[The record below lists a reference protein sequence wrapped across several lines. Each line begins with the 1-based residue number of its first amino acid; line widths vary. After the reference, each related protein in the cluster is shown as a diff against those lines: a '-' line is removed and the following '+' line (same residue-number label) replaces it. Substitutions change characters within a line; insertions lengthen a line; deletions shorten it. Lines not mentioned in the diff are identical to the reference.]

1 MDQSGLQ
8 SPFSIPTNNSMAL
21 DGERHIPLVKRYN
34 AAMHLGHMAAYREA
48 LRYAFG
54 RRVLDVG
61 CGTGYG
67 SFFLASY
74 SANWVEALDIHP
86 GALEYARHVY
96 QHPRLR
102 FHEGDAL
109 ELPFPDLSF
118 DFVFSS
124 QVIEHVTSSEKFL
137 QEIRR
142 VLRPNGFCL
151 ITTPNQVIFSPAG
164 AETNPHHINEMDLN
178 VYQAIGAAVFPKVH
192 YRGIPQHCL
201 ELLEGD
207 SLPTLKPDSRIHPSD
222 YLVQDHDLETCEN
235 LLMYAH
241 KDPNGEF
248 SSTLPQGFASAC
260 TTTAPI
266 YYDPHV
272 RAMVSMGKYPFSD
285 QINTFENVPETG
297 KVYYFISPLDALY
310 RIEMDIHSP
319 TRIPFSVELS
329 NKSGKRLHHQEFPM
343 GTTYIEMIF
352 PLQAKATDQK
362 YYILVKPI
370 LNHADTSY
378 PIDAIQLMGLK
389 LEENT
394 DKRQDAFE
402 PVIRSFH
409 CNLPAIQW

>member
-1 MDQSGLQ
+1 MDQSSLQ
-8 SPFSIPTNNSMAL
+8 SPFSLPSLSSMAL
-21 DGERHIPLVKRYN
+21 DGERHIPLAKRYN
-34 AAMHLGHMAAYREA
+34 AAMHLGHMASYREA

-86 GALEYARHVY
+86 GALEYARQVY
-96 QHPRLR
+96 QHPRLH
-102 FHEGDAL
+102 FLEGDAL

-124 QVIEHVTSSEKFL
+124 QVIELVASSEKFL
-137 QEIRR
+137 QEIKR

-151 ITTPNQVIFSPAG
+151 VITPNQVLFSPDG

-178 VYQAIGAAVFPKVH
+178 IYQSIGKSIFPKV
-192 YRGIPQHCL
+192 YFRGIPQHCL
-201 ELLEGD
+201 ELLEGG
-207 SLPTLKPDSRIHPSD
+207 SVPTLKPDSRILPSD

-241 KDPNGEF
+241 KDPEGEF

-266 YYDPHV
+266 YYDPQV
-272 RAMVSMGKYPFSD
+272 RALVSMGKYPYSD
-285 QINTFENVPETG
+285 QVSAIENIPEPG
-297 KVYYFISPLDALY
+297 RVYHFISPLDDFY
-310 RIEMDIHSP
+310 RIEMDLYSP
-319 TRIPFSVELS
+319 SRIPFNVDLS
-329 NKSGKRLHHQEFPM
+329 NKSGKQLHHQEFPV
-343 GTTYIEMIF
+343 GTTNIELIF
-352 PLQAKATDQK
+352 PLQARSADQK
-362 YYILVKPI
+362 YYILLKPV
-370 LNHADTSY
+370 LNPANTQY
-378 PIDAIQLMGLK
+378 PIDAIQLTGLRAEGK
-389 LEENT
+389 T
-394 DKRQDAFE
+394 DKRQDNFE

-409 CNLPAIQW
+409 CDLPAIQW